1 MNHTGALEFMI
12 EGCGQHALSFSP
24 SFSAAISFSPGFNQ
38 VNGRSLSFSPGF
50 SQVNGRSLSFSP
62 GFSQVSERYYDRRT
76 VLTVF
81 FVAPLENIPLYEE
94 LILFRVALLAM
105 MLFLLGDVS
114 SNSVYL

>member
-24 SFSAAISFSPGFNQ
+24 SFSAAI
-38 VNGRSLSFSPGF
+38 SFSPGF